1 MADKPKT
8 LLAQVRDRLRLK
20 NYRYATEK
28 SYIGWIRRYLLF
40 HQKRHPAAM
49 GRAEVEAFLTH
60 LAEAVNASGF
70 RQSNMH
76 CIHRFDAAFYAERH
90 PSFNSFIHPN
100 KPITNTVA
108 LASTACACS
117 LRTASAFYSIS

>member
-20 NYRYATEK
+20 NYSYATEK

-60 LAEAVNASGF
+60 LAETVNASGF
-70 RQSNMH
+70 RQSNYCPQSIGH
-76 CIHRFDAAFYAERH
+76 GGAKLEV
-90 PSFNSFIHPN
+90 
-100 KPITNTVA
+100 T
-108 LASTACACS
+108 STG
-117 LRTASAFYSIS
+117 RPV